1 MEFFV
6 FEPNSAQGLDDP
18 ISKLHYNNFL
28 DTVLDSLFSAMAAL
42 NQTHDDIHVAI
53 VMNPWPSS
61 DCHAITFNQNL
72 LDHFFNHQ
80 GTPMKPNANIQ
91 IFMDDVATAD
101 DDDGILSLATTNQI
115 HHQLSSTG
123 AARGRPRHRRLQE
136 QWCVAKPNQAATTLQ
151 GDLDWACGPLQGQG
165 QVDCSPIQSTG
176 ACYNPNT
183 LEDHCNWA
191 FNAYYLLHSNLAD
204 PYDFAGYAVLTTI
217 DPSKKISTPDSLIP
231 PSSLSKKW
239 DSSFCISVMC
249 FPVFGLVAF

>member
-1 MEFFV
+1 
-6 FEPNSAQGLDDP
+6 
-18 ISKLHYNNFL
+18 
-28 DTVLDSLFSAMAAL
+28 
-42 NQTHDDIHVAI
+42 
-53 VMNPWPSS
+53 
-61 DCHAITFNQNL
+61 
-72 LDHFFNHQ
+72 
-80 GTPMKPNANIQ
+80 
-91 IFMDDVATAD
+91 MDDAATAD
-101 DDDGILSLATTNQI
+101 DDDGILSLTTTNQI

-123 AARGRPRHRRLQE
+123 AARGRPRHCRLQK

-165 QVDCSPIQSTG
+165 QVDCSPIRSTG

-204 PYDFAGYAVLTTI
+204 PCEFAGSAVLTTI
-217 DPSKKISTPDSLIP
+217 DPSKKISTPDSLIS